1 MPHVEIVK
9 NMKAPKRKPMMQDT
23 SNFDFHVTMQDAREE
38 EIIKGSTQNE
48 GLVI

>member
-38 EIIKGSTQNE
+38 IIKGSTQNE